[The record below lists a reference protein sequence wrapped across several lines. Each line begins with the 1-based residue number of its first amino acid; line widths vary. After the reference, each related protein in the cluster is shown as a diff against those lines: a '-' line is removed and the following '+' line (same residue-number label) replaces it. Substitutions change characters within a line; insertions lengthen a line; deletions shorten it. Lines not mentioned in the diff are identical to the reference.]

1 MDFARHY
8 SEEEIKKMLKSSDFE
23 VISLDANPYEIC
35 ELSDGHYVSANT
47 GSVTILDENFKIIK
61 KHTIVGSVVG
71 LVLRNDNIFIT
82 DDDHHGIHMM
92 DLHLNIIKSFGSKG
106 SGKNNFNNPL
116 SMSISKDHLYICDW
130 GNKRI
135 QILDIALNIIDAFK
149 LDYRPVTI
157 KVSDSTIGVC
167 GDCGVYFYDLN
178 TKTLKNQHLGIVGR
192 MNCIGSNFYVAL
204 SSPTK
209 RILCFDQNGN
219 LLEEIVDIK
228 FEILLTNWS
237 DGFMLNCGLKKD
249 FLVSFRTNQK
259 IIRFKI

>member
-23 VISLDANPYEIC
+23 VISLDANTYEIC

-71 LVLRNDNIFIT
+71 LVLRN
-82 DDDHHGIHMM
+82 
-92 DLHLNIIKSFGSKG
+92 
-106 SGKNNFNNPL
+106 
-116 SMSISKDHLYICDW
+116 
-130 GNKRI
+130 
-135 QILDIALNIIDAFK
+135 
-149 LDYRPVTI
+149 V
-157 KVSDSTIGVC
+157 KVSDSTIGFC